1 LIVLADTVKLQVPL
15 KRELHQQFK
24 LASVQ
29 DGFDMT
35 EKVRGWIEDFLKERE
50 GKKIG
55 KDKP

>member
-1 LIVLADTVKLQVPL
+1 LIDLADTVKLQVPL
-15 KRELHQQFK
+15 DPEVHREFK

-50 GKKIG
+50 KGK
-55 KDKP
+55 